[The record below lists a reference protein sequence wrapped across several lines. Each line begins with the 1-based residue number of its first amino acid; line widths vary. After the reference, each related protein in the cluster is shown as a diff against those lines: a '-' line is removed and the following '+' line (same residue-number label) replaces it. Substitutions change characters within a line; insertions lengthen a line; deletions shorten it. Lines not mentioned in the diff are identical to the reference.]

1 MLLEAPLKVAVYEDL
16 AEDSDLL
23 LQYISQSG
31 IATKCKAFSSEEEL
45 LTSFTSEEYDLIFLD
60 IYMGEIQ
67 QGVNV
72 AAKIREMDTRVTMA
86 FTTSSKEHAL
96 ESYRLKAYAYLEK
109 PVCPEDVHEVLEQA
123 LNKRRNVPTV
133 KLLIEGTYQDIP
145 LDSILYFE
153 HQNHA
158 VMVNTLN
165 ETLRTSQ
172 TVKLKDIEVMLPDTF
187 LRCHHSYIAN
197 LRYVREMN
205 KEFKIFIMKNGDK
218 VYIRRQDIKKAAR
231 AYEDYLLNTTRG
243 TKYEA

>member
-1 MLLEAPLKVAVYEDL
+1 MEAPLKVAIYEDM

-23 LQYISQSG
+23 LQYISQSE
-31 IATKCKAFSSEEEL
+31 IATECEAFSSEEKL
-45 LTSFTSEEYDLIFLD
+45 LTSFTTEGYDLIFLD

-72 AAKIREMDTRVTMA
+72 AAKIREMDTRITMA

-109 PVCPEDVHEVLEQA
+109 PVCPEDVHEVLEHA
-123 LNKRRNVPTV
+123 LNKRRNTPTV
-133 KLLIEGTYQDIP
+133 KLLIEGTYRDIP

-153 HQNHA
+153 NQNHA

-165 ETLRTSQ
+165 DTLRTSQ
-172 TVKLKDIEVMLPDTF
+172 TIKLNDIEAMLPDTF
-187 LRCHHSYIAN
+187 IRCHHSYIAN

-205 KEFKIFIMKNGDK
+205 RELKIFIMKNGDK
-218 VYIRRQDIKKAAR
+218 VYIRRQDIKKSVR
-231 AYEDYLLNTTRG
+231 AYEDYLLNTARE